1 MDIFFAISRDRF
13 LPCAAFLKVCPFLHT
28 RTLSSRCLL
37 SPYERKIKKHHP
49 HLSLRVVELVGF
61 ELHTGNVE
69 FLIDLFESATQLEK
83 VVIDYID
90 VERIEE
96 EFYME
101 TKCSNS
107 LNGFSLLVKE
117 MRLHIKH
124 FISSR

>member
-1 MDIFFAISRDRF
+1 MDIFFVISRDRL
-13 LPCAAFLKVCPFLHT
+13 LPCAAFLRVCPFLYT
-28 RTLSSRCLL
+28 LTLSSRCLL

-61 ELHTGNVE
+61 ELHTSNVE

-107 LNGFSLLVKE
+107 LNGF
-117 MRLHIKH
+117 H
-124 FISSR
+124 FS

>member
-13 LPCAAFLKVCPFLHT
+13 LPCAAFLKVCSFLC
-28 RTLSSRCLL
+28 TLTFSSRCLL